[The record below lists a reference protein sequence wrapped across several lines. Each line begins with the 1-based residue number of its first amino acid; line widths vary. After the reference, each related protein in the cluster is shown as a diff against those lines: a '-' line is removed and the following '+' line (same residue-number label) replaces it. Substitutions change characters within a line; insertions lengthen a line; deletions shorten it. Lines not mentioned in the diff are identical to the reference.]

1 MKQTIKRAG
10 KRICSSLLVI
20 ALMLSTVFCETQTKA
35 EETEEYIEI
44 TNVSELY
51 AIRNNLSGKYRLM
64 NDIDLTQVTA
74 PGGDLDGGNGW
85 VPIDGFSGTLDGNG
99 YYIKGLTMYGE
110 ISDQY
115 VGLFGNADNCNV
127 CNLGL
132 VDVNIDISM
141 TRSSGDWDSDWYF
154 GGIVGYDGYT
164 ISSCLVTGNITIRS
178 ASSNGPVGGLSGDHT
193 SIIMNCYNA
202 ADINVYKG
210 DGYTYRN
217 NQVGGIA
224 GHVYDHR
231 VCKYNYNIGTVNS
244 GNGEAI
250 EGNFWNDYGFGQN
263 YYLNGTGKGTNAIP
277 FSETQMKNSNY
288 YTNWDFTDIWEIDDY
303 ANYSYPQLRSCPQ
316 TRVKSIEVVTPPS
329 KLEYNQGEEIDFSD
343 ATVKVVYENGYS
355 TTIFL
360 TEDLIEDTYDTS
372 VVGKQNVT
380 VSKGQASIPIEIQVN
395 AIPVQQI
402 NLDSTSISIH
412 KGYSQQLSATVL
424 PETAT
429 YKSVSWS
436 SADESIATVDQ
447 NGKVLGV
454 GKGTTQITATSQ
466 DGVKATCD
474 VTVSIPCVML
484 LCDNYDVTINKGDS
498 YKQNYKISPLDST
511 DHVVWKSSDE
521 EVVRIDNEGNW
532 VGVSGGMATVTGT
545 ADSGT
550 TAICT
555 VTVLQDLSEFTVI
568 GIKDEIYTGKAITQK
583 PTVTNGSK
591 TLRAGVDY
599 SISYA
604 SNIEVGTASITITGK
619 KPYTGSITKTFNI
632 TSTQNGTTSKVKLSK
647 GQITSIKASK
657 KKLTISWKRVEN
669 AVGYQLQV
677 AKNRKFTKGRKNYYL
692 NSATL
697 KKVFKGSRKT
707 NYYVRVRAYAY
718 DTEGQTFN
726 GSYSSVKKKKTK

>member
-20 ALMLSTVFCETQTKA
+20 ALMLSTVFCETQAKA

-51 AIRNNLSGKYRLM
+51 AIRNNLRGKYRLM

-99 YYIKGLTMYGE
+99 HYIKGLTMYGE
-110 ISDQY
+110 ISDTN
-115 VGLFGNADNCNV
+115 VGLFGYSRGCDI

-132 VDVNIDISM
+132 VDVNVDISM
-141 TRSSGDWDSDWYF
+141 TQYYNF
-154 GGIVGYDGYT
+154 GGIVGYNGYT
-164 ISSCLVTGNITIRS
+164 ISSCFVTGNITIRS
-178 ASSNGPVGGLSGDHT
+178 ASSGGRVGGLSGAET
-193 SIIMNCYNA
+193 YISNCYNA
-202 ADINVYKG
+202 ADINVYKE
-210 DGYTYRN
+210 DGSTYRN
-217 NQVGGIA
+217 SCVGGIC
-224 GHVYDHR
+224 GDNESCKQVYN
-231 VCKYNYNIGTVNS
+231 CGTING
-244 GNGEAI
+244 GNGGAI
-250 EGNFWNDYGFGQN
+250 SGDSDYTDGATN

-329 KLEYNQGEEIDFSD
+329 KLEYNQGEDIDFSD
-343 ATVKVVYENGYS
+343 ATVKVVYEDGYS

-412 KGYSQQLSATVL
+412 KGYSQQLSSTVL

-454 GKGTTQITATSQ
+454 GKGATQITATSQ

-568 GIKDEIYTGKAITQK
+568 GIKDETYTGKAITQK

-647 GQITSIKASK
+647 GQVTSIKASK
-657 KKLTISWKRVEN
+657 KKLTISWKKVEN

>member
-20 ALMLSTVFCETQTKA
+20 ALMLSTVFCETQAKA

-99 YYIKGLTMYGE
+99 HYIKGLTMYGE
-110 ISDQY
+110 VSDQY
-115 VGLFGNADNCNV
+115 VGLFGYSGGCDI

-132 VDVNIDISM
+132 VDVNVDISM
-141 TRSSGDWDSDWYF
+141 TWFDDWHPDWYF
-154 GGIVGYDGYT
+154 GGVVGSGSYDGWGRSS
-164 ISSCLVTGNITIRS
+164 ISSCFVTGNITIRS
-178 ASSNGPVGGLSGDHT
+178 ASSGGRVGGLSGAQT
-193 SIIMNCYNA
+193 NILNCYNA
-202 ADINVYKG
+202 ADINVYEE
-210 DGYTYRN
+210 DGSTYRN
-217 NQVGGIA
+217 SRVGGIC
-224 GHVYDHR
+224 G
-231 VCKYNYNIGTVNS
+231 YNYSCKQVYNCGTING
-244 GNGEAI
+244 GNGGAI
-250 EGNFWNDYGFGQN
+250 SGDSDYTDGATN
-263 YYLNGTGKGTNAIP
+263 YYLNGTGKGTNAIS

-343 ATVKVVYENGYS
+343 ATVKVVYEDGYS

-454 GKGTTQITATSQ
+454 GKGSTQITATSQ

-532 VGVSGGMATVTGT
+532 VGVSGGTATVTGT

-555 VTVLQDLSEFTVI
+555 VTVLQDLSEFTII
-568 GIKDEIYTGKAITQK
+568 GIKDETYTGKAITQK

-647 GQITSIKASK
+647 GQVTSIKASK